1 MKKLITKEQV
11 IPLIQNGHTVMV
23 GGFGL
28 TGAPL
33 TLIEMLGDSPVK
45 ELTVI
50 SNNLG
55 EPGKGLGKLLVQK
68 KIKKAIGSFF
78 TSNIDAVKASQAG
91 ELEVELLPQ
100 GTMAEAIRAG
110 GAGVGAIYIKASVD
124 TLLSEEKEMRV
135 IGDSKYVFQEALKAD
150 VAIIKAYKCDT
161 LGNLIYRKSAR
172 NFNPPMAT
180 AAKVVIAEVE
190 EIVEVGQLT
199 PDEIVTPHLYV
210 NYVVLHRKEGA

>member
-45 ELTVI
+45 DLTVI

-124 TLLSEEKEMRV
+124 TLLSEGKEMRV
-135 IGDSKYVFQEALKAD
+135 IDDTKYVFQEALKAD

-210 NYVVLHRKEGA
+210 NYVVLNRKEEA

>member
-11 IPLIQNGHTVMV
+11 IPMIQNGHTVMV

-33 TLIEMLGDSPVK
+33 TLIDVLGDSPVK

-50 SNNLG
+50 SNNIG

-124 TLLSEEKEMRV
+124 TLLSEGKEMRV
-135 IGDSKYVFQEALKAD
+135 INDTKYVYQESLKAD

-210 NYVVLHRKEGA
+210 NYVVLDKKEGA